1 MTEYMSCA
9 ETAKL
14 IRRAIKAE
22 FPNTK
27 FSVRSKTYSG
37 GASINVSWTD
47 GPTYKQVD
55 AITTGFQGAGFDGMT
70 DLKYYV
76 SHWLLPDGSVQLAKV
91 PEYAG
96 YEREDTPKPHP
107 NAEPVSFGADYVF
120 CNRHLSDGMIAA
132 TKAAYAKLL
141 PRERFE
147 LTKTIPAPYRP
158 DSFSLD
164 DATLADFGTDA
175 EQAFVCMARNIPA

>member
-1 MTEYMSCA
+1 MEYISCA

-14 IRRAIKAE
+14 LRKAVKAE

-27 FSVRSKTYSG
+27 FSVRSKTYAG
-37 GASINVSWTD
+37 GASINVSWID
-47 GPTYKQVD
+47 GPTHKQVD
-55 AITTGFQGAGFDGMT
+55 AITGRFQGAGFDGMT
-70 DLKYYV
+70 DYKYYV
-76 SHWLLPDGSVQLAKV
+76 SHWRLPDGSVHLAKV
-91 PEYAG
+91 PEYFG
-96 YEREDTPKPHP
+96 HEREETPKPHP
-107 NAEPVSFGADYVF
+107 NAEPVSFGADYIF
-120 CNRHLSDGMIAA
+120 CNRHLSDCMIAA

-147 LTKTIPAPYRP
+147 LTKTIPAGYRP
-158 DSFSLD
+158 DSFSLE